1 MSAPIK
7 IVYSILSNATGVTAL
22 VGTRINPVRI
32 PQESAFPA
40 ISYNLVSIAAN
51 PTNSGHSRTEFARV
65 QVNVYATSFADAVE
79 LSAQVR
85 VAFDDAVT
93 PDTYND
99 SYVQVIEYDGE
110 NHTADDTAAFAGL
123 YQISQDYLLNYIY
136 TSPAPAAESFI
147 VLESGDFVLLETGDK
162 III

>member
-7 IVYSILSNATGVTAL
+7 IVYSILSNAAGVTSL
-22 VGTRINPVRI
+22 VGTRLNPVRI
-32 PQESAFPA
+32 PQESLFPA
-40 ISYNLVSIAAN
+40 ISYNVVSIVAN

-65 QVNVYATSFADAVE
+65 QVNCYGNSFADVVE
-79 LSAQVR
+79 LSSQVR
-85 VAFDDAVT
+85 IAFDDAT
-93 PDTYND
+93 APETYND

-110 NHTADDTAAFAGL
+110 NHTADDQAAFAGL

-136 TSPAPAAESFI
+136 SAPLPETDLL
-147 VLESGDFVLLETGDK
+147 LESGDFILLENGFK

>member
-7 IVYSILSNATGVTAL
+7 IVYSILSNAAGVTSL

-85 VAFDDAVT
+85 VAFDDATT

-136 TSPAPAAESFI
+136 SAPVVESDML
-147 VLESGDFVLLETGDK
+147 LESGDFMLLETGDK

>member
-7 IVYSILSNATGVTAL
+7 IVYSILSNAAGVTSL
-22 VGTRINPVRI
+22 VGTRLNPVRI

-40 ISYNLVSIAAN
+40 ISYNVVSIVAN

-65 QVNVYATSFADAVE
+65 QVNCYGTSFADVVE
-79 LSAQVR
+79 LSSQVR
-85 VAFDDAVT
+85 IAFDDAT
-93 PDTYND
+93 APDTYND

-110 NHTADDTAAFAGL
+110 NHTADDQAAFAGL

-136 TSPAPAAESFI
+136 SAPLPETDLL
-147 VLESGDFVLLETGDK
+147 LESGDFILLENGFK

>member
-7 IVYSILSNATGVTAL
+7 IVYSILSNAAGVTSL

-93 PDTYND
+93 PQTYNTA
-99 SYVQVIEYDGE
+99 YVQVIEYDGE

-136 TSPAPAAESFI
+136 SAPVVESDML
-147 VLESGDFVLLETGDK
+147 LESGDFILLETGDR
-162 III
+162 IIL

>member
-7 IVYSILSNATGVTAL
+7 IVYSILSNAAGVTSL

-85 VAFDDAVT
+85 VAFDSAAT
-93 PDTYND
+93 PEIYNTA
-99 SYVQVIEYDGE
+99 YLQVVEYDGE

-136 TSPAPAAESFI
+136 SAPTVESLI
-147 VLESGDFVLLETGDK
+147 LLESGDFALLETGDK

>member
-7 IVYSILSNATGVTAL
+7 IVYSILSNAAGVTSL
-22 VGTRINPVRI
+22 VGTRLNPVRI
-32 PQESAFPA
+32 PQESLFPA
-40 ISYNLVSIAAN
+40 ISYNVVSIVAN

-65 QVNVYATSFADAVE
+65 QVNTYATSFADAIE
-79 LSAQVR
+79 LSGQVR
-85 VAFDDAVT
+85 AAFDDAT
-93 PDTYND
+93 APETYND

-110 NHTADDTAAFAGL
+110 NHTADDQAAFAGL

-136 TSPAPAAESFI
+136 SAPLPETDLL
-147 VLESGDFVLLETGDK
+147 LESGDFILLENGFK

>member
-7 IVYSILSNATGVTAL
+7 IVYSILSNAAGVTSL

-65 QVNVYATSFADAVE
+65 QVNVYATSFADAIE
-79 LSAQVR
+79 LSTQVR
-85 VAFDDAVT
+85 VAFDSAAT
-93 PDTYND
+93 PETYNTA
-99 SYVQVIEYDGE
+99 YVQVIEYDGE

-136 TSPAPAAESFI
+136 SAPVVESDML
-147 VLESGDFVLLETGDK
+147 LESGDFILLETGDK
-162 III
+162 IIL